1 METQFNDGTK
11 PRSIQ
16 RSKRRFIAVSNV
28 FFMFFAYFSIN
39 EENKCFYWNFIS
51 ILYSADYI
59 AWNGA
64 NSELCKGNRSLAKG
78 ADPSLRSNRLNITQG
93 SKNELCKGPQAGL
106 AKGSIFTQLKMQ
118 QIANVKCN

>member
-1 METQFNDGTK
+1 METQFIDWSE

-16 RSKRRFIAVSNV
+16 RSKRRFITVSNV
-28 FFMFFAYFSIN
+28 FFMIFGYFSMN
-39 EENKCFYWNFIS
+39 EKTKCFYWNFIC
-51 ILYSADYI
+51 ILYRADYI

-64 NSELCKGNRSLAKG
+64 NSELCKGNRSHAKG

-93 SKNELCKGPQAGL
+93 SKSELCKGPQAGL